1 MLKKQKI
8 LKRKIPLINMK
19 KSVKIILIVILIYLV
34 LSTMIQLIRLNSYV
48 KTEYSEQTYNYIH
61 AKLCYECA
69 FGNKTGICPE
79 INRDGNLAGYVEGIN
94 AIYPNAEEYGGNLP
108 KNRFFTATD
117 EYKNLKIS
125 EINEELIIK
134 NDYCYYRDWTENA
147 DYLSGFCPEPNKGEL
162 YSKSLLNKDFYI
174 SILVDPIYWIVCIF
188 ADCRM

>member
-8 LKRKIPLINMK
+8 LKEKIPLINMK

-34 LSTMIQLIRLNSYV
+34 LSTIIQLIRLNSYV

-61 AKLCYECA
+61 AKLCYDCA
-69 FGNKTGICPE
+69 SGNKTGICPE

-94 AIYPNAEEYGGNLP
+94 AIYPHAEEYVGNLP
-108 KNRFFTATD
+108 KNKFFTYTD
-117 EYKNLKIS
+117 IS

-134 NDYCYYRDWTENA
+134 KDYCYYRDWTENA
-147 DYLSGFCPEPNKGEL
+147 DYLSGFYPEPNKGEL

-174 SILVDPIYWIVCIF
+174 SILIGPIYWIACIF
-188 ADCRM
+188 ADYSM